1 MITIISTLLLI
12 FNFVIGI
19 VILVYYFKN
28 FKEVNYYIKYGIF
41 MSAACGILILLA
53 GGFEVSTML
62 LFAIN
67 LIKIYIHTCV
77 GMHLCEGLGLIDLP
91 LLRKIFRHEDI
102 EKINIKKYFFNIIA
116 AIAGTVAF
124 SYGLFKLTSPRI
136 SEGYKMV
143 LEKTGGLSEF
153 GSPPSISI
161 ILAIMATVIVEE
173 ITFRFVIPN
182 YLANKFNLENHKYWI
197 SIGFSSLLWT
207 FAHANVLSPEWVKF
221 VQIFP
226 VGLVLGGMYKKLGLE
241 SCIIA
246 HMGFNIGMMFIS
258 RGLVLY

>member
-19 VILVYYFKN
+19 AILVYYFKN
-28 FKEVNYYIKYGIF
+28 LKEVNYYIKYGIF
-41 MSAACGILILLA
+41 MSAACGILIILG
-53 GGFEVSTML
+53 GGFEVPTML

-77 GMHLCEGLGLIDLP
+77 GMHLCERLGLIDLP
-91 LLRKIFRHEDI
+91 LLRKIFSHEGI
-102 EKINIKKYFFNIIA
+102 EKINIEKYSLNVVAVIV
-116 AIAGTVAF
+116 GTVAF

-136 SEGYKMV
+136 SETYKMV
-143 LEKTGGLSEF
+143 LERTGGLNEF

-161 ILAIMATVIVEE
+161 ILIIMATVIIEE

-182 YLANKFNLENHKYWI
+182 YLANKFKLENHKYWI
-197 SIGFSSLLWT
+197 SIAFSSLLWT
-207 FAHANVLSPEWVKF
+207 FAHANVLNPEWVKF

-246 HMGFNIGMMFIS
+246 HIGFNIGMMFIS
-258 RGLVLY
+258 GGLILH